1 MPAEHVRRE
10 NHLLP
15 LILLGVLVVFVV
27 YPTLSVLVASLG
39 VEGRP
44 SFGSYISVFT
54 QRRFYSAVWGSL
66 LVAAAVS
73 VCSTTLGLILSLTVF
88 RTPLPL
94 RGLFAFCAVIPMI
107 IPGFVSTLSYIFLFG
122 RNGLITYRLLGWSW
136 DIYSWKSVLIIQ
148 TLDFTAIGFLM
159 ISAVL
164 VGVDG
169 RVEDA
174 ARSLG
179 SSDLEVLSTVTLPL
193 IRPGIVGALLLTFLR
208 SIADFGTPL
217 ILGGKFDTLASAS
230 YIQLIGTYDMEMA
243 ATLNTVLLVFSLI
256 VFFAY
261 TRTQLASTRVRTIA
275 AEEKPKALTLPAPI
289 QAEMWIIGLFFSLV
303 VLSLLLSVFLAAFTR
318 HLGGDFAL
326 TLEHFR
332 ILPQR
337 GWNSTLNTLLF
348 ATVTSV
354 VMSLLGLTVA
364 YLVTRTRFR
373 GRWLLDL
380 LATLPFA
387 IPGTLMGVGFA
398 LAFSRP
404 PLLLTGSW
412 TIVIAVTVIRELPL
426 GVRAGV
432 SVLSQQDRAIEEAS
446 ESLGAARITT
456 FFRIVMPLARP
467 ALVVSALYAFV
478 STVQTV
484 GAIIFV
490 INPRNKVLS
499 VDVFEAIY
507 RSDIGDAAALS
518 LLMIVLAA
526 LGVGA
531 IFAAFRKSGAPA
543 WIRGALAR

>member
-1 MPAEHVRRE
+1 M
-10 NHLLP
+10 LP

-66 LVAAAVS
+66 LVGAAVS
-73 VCSTTLGLILSLTVF
+73 VWSTTLGLILSLTVF
-88 RTPLPL
+88 RTRLPL

-179 SSDLEVLSTVTLPL
+179 SSELEVLSTVTLPL

-243 ATLNTVLLVFSLI
+243 ATLNAVLLVFSLI

-261 TRTQLASTRVRTIA
+261 TRIQLASTRVRTIA
-275 AEEKPKALTLPAPI
+275 AEEKLKALALPAPI
-289 QAEMWIIGLFFSLV
+289 QAQMWIIGLFFSLV

-543 WIRGALAR
+543 WIRGVLAR

>member
-1 MPAEHVRRE
+1 MPADQVRRE

-66 LVAAAVS
+66 LVGAAVS
-73 VCSTTLGLILSLTVF
+73 VWSTTLGLILSLTVF
-88 RTPLPL
+88 RTRLPL

-179 SSDLEVLSTVTLPL
+179 SSELEVLSTVTLPL

-243 ATLNTVLLVFSLI
+243 ATLNAVLLVFSLI

-261 TRTQLASTRVRTIA
+261 TRIQLASTRVRTIA
-275 AEEKPKALTLPAPI
+275 AEEKLKALALPAPI
-289 QAEMWIIGLFFSLV
+289 QAQMWIIGLFFSLV

-543 WIRGALAR
+543 WIRGVLAR